1 MSSGTKKW
9 QEGAGKGA
17 GGIHIE
23 GLSVEVSIHVKTI
36 MYLKQG
42 RMQKGVAKGGV
53 KLGCQF
59 LCKVNE
65 G

>member
-9 QEGAGKGA
+9 QEGVGRGA

-42 RMQKGVAKGGV
+42 RMRKGVAKG
-53 KLGCQF
+53 
-59 LCKVNE
+59 E
-65 G
+65 SS